1 MKIVNSFIPFKGF
14 IAMNLLGIIFVRKE
28 YAELFTATDERHEL
42 IHTRQMWEMGILP
55 FYIWYVLEW
64 LIRVLF
70 TKYAF
75 TKGAYRNIS
84 FEREAYKHQGNTEYL
99 NTRKWYSWLR
109 YLY

>member
-14 IAMNLLGIIFVRKE
+14 IAMNLFGIIFVRKE

-42 IHTRQMWEMGILP
+42 IHSRQMWEMGILP
-55 FYIWYVLEW
+55 FYIWYVIEW

-70 TKYAF
+70 TKYALS
-75 TKGAYRNIS
+75 KAAYRNIS
-84 FEREAYKHQGNTEYL
+84 FEREAYKNQKDNEYL
-99 NTRKWYSWLR
+99 KNRKLYAWVR